1 LKTSQTAH
9 VINEDCLIALLSPN
23 DILEQLRQ
31 SSSSPNFQSAL
42 GLITVGLT
50 DLEAVSLCV
59 ISNPCALTIEGDCNS

>member
-1 LKTSQTAH
+1 MWAAQPASLSQRH
-9 VINEDCLIALLSPN
+9 PGALET
-23 DILEQLRQ
+23 ILVFA
-31 SSSSPNFQSAL
+31 NFQSAL